1 MKHIEISVDLD
12 KFNSVKRDRE
22 IAEEVLQMRNA
33 TKSLSEQGKNI
44 DALENTVGAMTVLKG
59 FSSYDSVE
67 FKVLLASLLFD
78 LTEVYFDLKD
88 YKQSEKELQILF
100 RVLENIIKQDPDRFG
115 KYHVMALELS
125 TRILRSRKK
134 ALDMLAKQQLAAG
147 ALYEKVNAGMVSAT
161 DKLVDALRNIGDLL
175 AASGDYKASLKFYS
189 EAIKFS
195 KRKNGR
201 VTAREIRLTV
211 DMVKIMMR
219 LRSMRPRALRL
230 LDAVLPKAVAMKE
243 EELIADI
250 HSLEEVINSKQEQDP
265 AWKLF
270 LRKLQSPFSKKSKSS
285 AEDEAE

>member
-230 LDAVLPKAVAMKE
+230 LEAVLPKAVAMKE

-285 AEDEAE
+285 AENEAE

>member
-1 MKHIEISVDLD
+1 MKYIEISVDLD
-12 KFNSVKRDRE
+12 KFNSDKRDRE
-22 IAEEVLQMRNA
+22 IAEEVLKMRHT
-33 TKSLSEQGKNI
+33 TKDLSDQGKNI
-44 DALENTVGAMTVLKG
+44 DALENTVGAMTLLKG
-59 FSSYDSVE
+59 FSNYDSVE
-67 FKVLLASLLFD
+67 FKVILAALLFD

-100 RVLENIIKQDPDRFG
+100 RVLENIIKQEPDRFG

-134 ALDMLAKQQLAAG
+134 ALDMLAKQRQAAG

-195 KRKNGR
+195 KRKNGK
-201 VTAREIRLTV
+201 VTSREIRLTV
-211 DMVKIMMR
+211 DMAKIMIR

-230 LDAVLPKAVAMKE
+230 LAAVLPQAVALME

-250 HSLEEVINSKQEQDP
+250 KSLEEVINSKQEQDP
-265 AWKLF
+265 TWKLF
-270 LRKLQSPFSKKSKSS
+270 LRKLQSPFPKKSNN
-285 AEDEAE
+285 

>member
-1 MKHIEISVDLD
+1 MKNIEITVDLN

-230 LDAVLPKAVAMKE
+230 LEAVLPKAIAMKE

-270 LRKLQSPFSKKSKSS
+270 LRKLQAPFSKKSKSS
-285 AEDEAE
+285 TEEEA

>member
-1 MKHIEISVDLD
+1 MKYIEISVDLD
-12 KFNSVKRDRE
+12 KFNSDKRDRE
-22 IAEEVLQMRNA
+22 IAEEVLKMRHT
-33 TKSLSEQGKNI
+33 TKELSDQGKNI
-44 DALENTVGAMTVLKG
+44 DALENTVGAMTLLKG
-59 FSSYDSVE
+59 FSNYDSVE
-67 FKVLLASLLFD
+67 FKVILAALLFD

-134 ALDMLAKQQLAAG
+134 ALDMLAKQRQAAG

-195 KRKNGR
+195 KRKNGK
-201 VTAREIRLTV
+201 VTPREIRLTV
-211 DMVKIMMR
+211 DMAKIMIR

-230 LDAVLPKAVAMKE
+230 LAAVLPQAVALME

-250 HSLEEVINSKQEQDP
+250 KSLEEVINSKQEQDP
-265 AWKLF
+265 TWKLF
-270 LRKLQSPFSKKSKSS
+270 LRKLQSPFPKKSNN
-285 AEDEAE
+285 